1 MKIIFTLFF
10 ALSALLS
17 SSQMISNQ
25 VVAGPDFNYGRD
37 FRMILERTKDKND
50 TLSYNK
56 LIRRFL
62 DNDSSLTKAET
73 LALMIGFTENP
84 NYKPLESMETEK
96 EIIELND
103 NGYYEDALIESKT
116 YLAKH
121 PLSLSTLKERSFAYH
136 QLGKKDSARYFMA
149 LADKIMEAMIYS
161 GGGKGNK
168 PEIPFFSLGL
178 NDGEYF
184 IPNVGLSLTKK
195 DTENDKNKRLLYVT
209 TAMTD
214 EGTYK
219 NYYFMIHHAKMKM
232 ESDEVTART
241 ENKKLKKAQAKKSA
255 KKGKKGKE
263 AGEEDSAPAAE
274 DSTTTSSPEESQEEQ
289 KQQTLDLPEPKTGEP
304 VIDSLPPMP
313 PVELSAPVDSTNH
326 SNPVDSTNI
335 SN

>member
-1 MKIIFTLFF
+1 MKLTYTILFLLISTLT
-10 ALSALLS
+10 SA
-17 SSQMISNQ
+17 QMISNQ
-25 VVAGPDFNYGRD
+25 VVTGPAFDYGRD

-50 TLSYNK
+50 TLAYNK
-56 LIRRFL
+56 LLRRFL
-62 DNDSSLTKAET
+62 ENDTSLTRGET

-84 NYKPLESMETEK
+84 NYRPVEQMETEK

-136 QLGKKDSARYFMA
+136 QLGNKDSAKYFMA

-161 GGGKGNK
+161 GSGKGNK

-178 NDGEYF
+178 NDGDYF

-195 DTENDKNKRLLYVT
+195 ATEKDRSKRTLYVT

-219 NYYFMIHHAKMKM
+219 LYYFMIHHAIMKM
-232 ESDEVTART
+232 DGDAAAEKAS
-241 ENKKLKKAQAKKSA
+241 NKKLKKAQAKRAS
-255 KKGKKGKE
+255 KKGKKTGSEEGSETETPATDENSSTAEPTDNSDKE
-263 AGEEDSAPAAE
+263 KPTSEETVETPKPVEKPVEDTIQLLPPPE
-274 DSTTTSSPEESQEEQ
+274 TTPIIDSTQTS
-289 KQQTLDLPEPKTGEP
+289 
-304 VIDSLPPMP
+304 
-313 PVELSAPVDSTNH
+313 N
-326 SNPVDSTNI
+326 
-335 SN
+335 